1 MIEGEFEYQLSLQ
14 KSLSSCP
21 NVRGV
26 VDTVR
31 DLEMFI
37 YPYLS
42 GDLLRLSQ
50 RRLSEDTRRYI
61 LRCALQGLVDLHDR
75 DILHNGKYER
85 SENDMTML
93 LTASRYQAQ

>member
-1 MIEGEFEYQLSLQ
+1 MIQGEFEYQLSLQ
-14 KSLSSCP
+14 KSLSPCP
-21 NVRGV
+21 NMRGV

-50 RRLSEDTRRYI
+50 RRLSEDTRRYV
-61 LRCALQGLVDLHDR
+61 LRSDLQGLIDLHDR
-75 DILHNGKYER
+75 DILHYGEYLC
-85 SENDMTML
+85 SENHMIML
-93 LTASRYQAQ
+93 LADCRHQTQ